1 MNWLVL
7 ILSPVTFTPE
17 HVVAQMNIRGVLQIE
32 KNCVPYSFIDTDVAV
47 FLNLPRISGLGLQ
60 NGEAGLECEVVVDQV
75 GEPQQSQVTDSQPK
89 VNTHNEEHVIS
100 PSSLVDQVLGD
111 TVDILHAL
119 DRLSSVLRSQVIG
132 DILNRW
138 CDEAGLD
145 LYALLLDLGDVDQT
159 RGLGLEL
166 NYGCHLVFLSCERFN

>member
-1 MNWLVL
+1 MNRLILV
-7 ILSPVTFTPE
+7 LSPVALTPE

-60 NGEAGLECEVVVDQV
+60 NGEASLECEVVADQV

-89 VNTHNEEHVIS
+89 VNTHNEEHVVS

-111 TVDILHAL
+111 TVDILHTL
-119 DRLSSVLRSQVIG
+119 NRLSGVLRSQVIG

-145 LYALLLDLGDVDQT
+145 LHAPLLDLGDIDQA
-159 RGLGLEL
+159 RGFRLKL
-166 NYGCHLVFLSCERFN
+166 NYGCHLVLLSYERFN